1 MSIDLTIVTPQGI
14 VYQGPVENVVLP
26 GTEGEFGVLE
36 NHERFLSPLLTG
48 EVEIK
53 TREGSTFAAIAQG
66 FADVV
71 GGEVTVL
78 VVSCEVG
85 GEIDVARAE
94 LARERA
100 SQDLAQLDRDED
112 GGRFEEFEAAL
123 QRAENRLAVSS
134 HAKGGS

>member
-14 VYQGPVENVVLP
+14 VYRGPVESVVLP
-26 GTEGEFGVLE
+26 GAEGEFGVLE
-36 NHERFLSPLLTG
+36 NHERFLSPLRTG

-53 TREGSTFAAIAQG
+53 SGEGSIFAAIAQG

-71 GGEVTVL
+71 GDEVTVL
-78 VVSCEVG
+78 VESCEVS

-100 SQDLAQLDRDED
+100 RQGLAQLDHDADRE
-112 GGRFEEFEAAL
+112 RLEEFEAAL
-123 QRAENRLAVSS
+123 ERAENRLAVSS
-134 HAKGGS
+134 RGKG

>member
-26 GTEGEFGVLE
+26 GAEGEFGVLE
-36 NHERFLSPLLTG
+36 NHERFLSPLKTG

-53 TREGSTFAAIAQG
+53 TQEGSTFAAIVQG
-66 FADVV
+66 FADVD
-71 GGEVTVL
+71 GDEVTVL
-78 VVSCEVG
+78 VESCEVA

-100 SQDLAQLDRDED
+100 SQGLGQLDQDED
-112 GGRFEEFEAAL
+112 SGRFDEFEAAL
-123 QRAENRLAVSS
+123 ERAENRLAVSS
-134 HAKGGS
+134 HSKG

>member
-14 VYQGPVENVVLP
+14 IYQGPVENVVLP

-36 NHERFLSPLLTG
+36 NHERFLSPLQVG

-53 TREGSTFAAIAQG
+53 TREGSTFAAISQG
-66 FADVV
+66 FADVA
-71 GGEVTVL
+71 GDEVTVL
-78 VVSCEVG
+78 VESCEVG
-85 GEIDVARAE
+85 GEIDMARAE

-112 GGRFEEFEAAL
+112 RERFEEFEAAL
-123 QRAENRLAVSS
+123 ERAENRLAVSS
-134 HAKGGS
+134 HSKG

>member
-14 VYQGPVENVVLP
+14 AYQGPVESIVLP

-36 NHERFLSPLLTG
+36 NHERFLSPLQTG

-53 TREGSTFAAIAQG
+53 TREGSIFAAIVQG

-78 VVSCEVG
+78 VESCEVA

-100 SQDLAQLDRDED
+100 SQGLGQLDQDQDED
-112 GGRFEEFEAAL
+112 RGPFKEFDEAL
-123 QRAENRLAVSS
+123 ERAENRLAVSS
-134 HAKGGS
+134 HSKG